1 MQRMVIGYIMCN
13 EQLCQDFWVHSMDIS
28 RNNVLVKLRD
38 VKFDDASILFLF
50 SAKFSLSIVS
60 SQTHFYF

>member
-1 MQRMVIGYIMCN
+1 MSRLLGTFN
-13 EQLCQDFWVHSMDIS
+13 GHSS

>member
-1 MQRMVIGYIMCN
+1 MSRLLGTFN
-13 EQLCQDFWVHSMDIS
+13 GHSS
-28 RNNVLVKLRD
+28 RNNVLVKFRD

-60 SQTHFYF
+60 SQTHFYFKDSIV

>member
-1 MQRMVIGYIMCN
+1 MSRRLGTFN
-13 EQLCQDFWVHSMDIS
+13 RHSS

-50 SAKFSLSIVS
+50 SAKSSHNLVS
-60 SQTHFYF
+60 S

>member
-1 MQRMVIGYIMCN
+1 MSRLLGTFN
-13 EQLCQDFWVHSMDIS
+13 GHSS
-28 RNNVLVKLRD
+28 RNNVLVKFRD